1 MTNLV
6 AVQGEEAIE
15 TAGAITYWS
24 LEGETVLRALRDALM
39 IEGIDGRLLPS
50 GPTMQEALARGAKAS
65 CVDNRQLIR
74 PLKRGAWAFVQEL
87 VADDADGSRLEHQQ
101 LLTGC
106 TRMVDNADGTKR
118 EAYDVRVSA
127 GAERTEVMDQL
138 VEQIVSEAERQR
150 GVLTAVDVSW
160 WLVYV
165 AKQLHAV
172 SLRDRGGVY
181 FVPRDVLPT
190 WRAVAR
196 VLAEETGHK
205 VFEIPAVKTDE
216 AVEAI
221 LTAVRQTLS
230 ARFAEA
236 EEYLAGKLSNKGL
249 NALERGLDET
259 RAYVE
264 HYVGLLGQALPDL
277 TDKLENIKGALVAA
291 RLAHNAEE

>member
-6 AVQGEEAIE
+6 AIQGDEAIE

-24 LEGETVLRALRDALM
+24 LEGETTLRALRDALVL
-39 IEGIDGRLLPS
+39 EGIEGRLLPT

-65 CVDNRQLIR
+65 CRDNRQLIR
-74 PLKRGAWAFVQEL
+74 PLKRGAWAFVQEHVNDDNLHL
-87 VADDADGSRLEHQQ
+87 VHTQI
-101 LLTGC
+101 LTGC
-106 TRMVDNADGTKR
+106 TRQVDNADGTKR
-118 EAYDVRVSA
+118 EVYDVKVSA
-127 GAERTEVMDQL
+127 GVERTEAVDQL
-138 VEQIVSEAERQR
+138 VDQIVSEAERQR
-150 GVLTAVDVSW
+150 GILTANDVSW

-181 FVPRDVLPT
+181 FVPRDVLPA

-221 LTAVRQTLS
+221 LTAVRQTIA

-236 EEYLAGKLSNKGL
+236 EEYLSGKLSNKGL
-249 NALERGLDET
+249 NALERTLDEA
-259 RAYVE
+259 RDYVE

-291 RLAHNAEE
+291 RIAHNAEE